1 MSRLVYLVYKGYP
14 EIFHSACGKPK
25 KFYRL
30 YPKLTFGVGR

>member
-14 EIFHSACGKPK
+14 EIFHTVCE